1 MLVNKPLS
9 SSLQQKK
16 QRQNLGLGYE
26 RFTDSVLFL
35 LRQVICNSTPVG
47 VSLPMEGFRRSKISW
62 KPQRVREK
70 NALFSSEQKPCRQR
84 RVIMETERDE
94 PARMDREL
102 AGRLIGM
109 LTLPPENPILEVAKV
124 LHHERKKR
132 EADLDRN
139 LKKLGQEAQRLSTA
153 LYRLEHAHVRTIR
166 RHKEKVQDC
175 DLLKKALSTS
185 WPKEEIVKLLKRQK
199 VA

>member
-1 MLVNKPLS
+1 MGMSANTHLCRYIAK
-9 SSLQQKK
+9 
-16 QRQNLGLGYE
+16 
-26 RFTDSVLFL
+26 
-35 LRQVICNSTPVG
+35 
-47 VSLPMEGFRRSKISW
+47 RRRI
-62 KPQRVREK
+62 
-70 NALFSSEQKPCRQR
+70 
-84 RVIMETERDE
+84 IMETERERD
-94 PARMDREL
+94 PARMDLEL
-102 AGRLIGM
+102 AGRILGM
-109 LTLPPENPILEVAKV
+109 LTLPPEQPIQEVAKM

-132 EADLDRN
+132 DADLERN
-139 LKKLGQEAQRLSTA
+139 LKKLGQENQRLSTA

>member
-1 MLVNKPLS
+1 MTV
-9 SSLQQKK
+9 
-16 QRQNLGLGYE
+16 
-26 RFTDSVLFL
+26 D
-35 LRQVICNSTPVG
+35 
-47 VSLPMEGFRRSKISW
+47 
-62 KPQRVREK
+62 
-70 NALFSSEQKPCRQR
+70 
-84 RVIMETERDE
+84 TERERE

-109 LTLPPENPILEVAKV
+109 LTLLPDNPILEVAKV

-132 EADLDRN
+132 EADLERN
-139 LKKLGQEAQRLSTA
+139 LKKLGLEAQRLSTA

-175 DLLKKALSTS
+175 DLLKKALATS